1 MLHLKRSLVMCT
13 DKFRF
18 YSNFTLTDK
27 RKHNMLERN
36 NKIRLFLRVIN
47 NQTEYLQKC
56 DVSIKETF
64 KVHMHSH
71 NLSAHLWYTP

>member
-1 MLHLKRSLVMCT
+1 MFK
-13 DKFRF
+13 
-18 YSNFTLTDK
+18 
-27 RKHNMLERN
+27 RN
-36 NKIRLFLRVIN
+36 NKIRLFLRIIN

>member
-1 MLHLKRSLVMCT
+1 MVCT

-18 YSNFTLTDK
+18 YSNFTLINI

-36 NKIRLFLRVIN
+36 SKMRLFLRIIN
-47 NQTEYLQKC
+47 SQTEYLQKG

-64 KVHMHSH
+64 KIHMHSH
-71 NLSAHLWYTP
+71 NLSAHLWHNP